1 MRSVAAA
8 PAEAPAA
15 ADASADTAAAA
26 AAGEA
31 APEEVEVSYDLL
43 VGADGV
49 DSTVRRI
56 LKVGAAGCSRVL
68 RHCGRWRVFLHGAGN
83 DRECTTPSRY
93 FCLPAPQV
101 SHCSRSLV

>member
-8 PAEAPAA
+8 PAA
-15 ADASADTAAAA
+15 ADANADTALAASAAA
-26 AAGEA
+26 TAGEA

-56 LKVGAAGCSRVL
+56 FKVGRVSKVRL
-68 RHCGRWRVFLHGAGN
+68 GMDSC
-83 DRECTTPSRY
+83 
-93 FCLPAPQV
+93 
-101 SHCSRSLV
+101 